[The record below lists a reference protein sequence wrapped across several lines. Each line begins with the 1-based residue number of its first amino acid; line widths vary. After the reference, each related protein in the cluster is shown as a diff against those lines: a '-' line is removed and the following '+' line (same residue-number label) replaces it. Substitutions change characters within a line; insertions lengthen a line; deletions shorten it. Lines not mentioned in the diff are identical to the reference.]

1 MSTWSGV
8 RPTVGT
14 GAVEASRELR
24 RHVVWQESGLVTVTG
39 GKLTT
44 FRAIARD
51 ALAAARLPGLR
62 LDDSAPLFSPA
73 VLSAASPALRPD
85 LEMLAGTP
93 FTLLDV
99 RRAARAEAVQHLG
112 DLMLRRT
119 RLGLLLPGGGEEVL
133 AEVGGVCREELG
145 WDEDR
150 WAREVA
156 DYRATVSDEHRAP

>member
-1 MSTWSGV
+1 M
-8 RPTVGT
+8 RT
-14 GAVEASRELR
+14 GAVDGSRELR
-24 RHVVWQESGLVTVTG
+24 DHVVWQERVCSPSPG

-51 ALAAARLPGLR
+51 AVTVAAARLPGPGC
-62 LDDSAPLFSPA
+62 DDSAPLFSPA